1 MRVLVFLGLLGVLP
15 LVDVVSPGADRQV
28 VLLETFDQYSPASFP
43 EQWKVRG
50 DEDEAREIYRV
61 TEENGNRFLHA
72 HADRQ
77 AIQIGLV
84 QKFRPQEFP
93 VLRWRWR
100 AIQLPP
106 GADER
111 RKETHDSVAG
121 VYVIFEGRIFPRII
135 KYVWS
140 STLPVGTR
148 IQNPLYW
155 RAKMVVLQS
164 GSSGVG
170 EWHQETVNFYQDY
183 KELFGREPEEVQGIG
198 LMTSSSYTKSVAL
211 ADYDDFFLVSAEAS
225 SADRST
231 LLSPRELSLA
241 CLRVSAP
248 STPV

>member
-1 MRVLVFLGLLGVLP
+1 MRVLVLLGLLGVLP
-15 LVDVVSPGADRQV
+15 LGDVAPQEVDRRVVP
-28 VLLETFDQYSPASFP
+28 LETFEQYAPASFP
-43 EQWKVRG
+43 ERWKVRG
-50 DEDEAREIYRV
+50 DEDEARKIYRV

-72 HADRQ
+72 SADRQ

-84 QKFRPQEFP
+84 QEFRPQEFP

-111 RKETHDSVAG
+111 RRETHDSAAG
-121 VYVIFEGRIFPRII
+121 VYVVFDGRIFPRII

-155 RAKMVVLQS
+155 RGRMLVLQS
-164 GSSGVG
+164 GSTGRG
-170 EWHQETVNFYQDY
+170 EWHQEMVNFYQDY
-183 KELFGREPEEVQGIG
+183 KELFGREPGEVQGIG

-211 ADYDDFFLVSAEAS
+211 ADYDDFVLMSAEAP
-225 SADRST
+225 AAERST
-231 LLSPRELSLA
+231 MISPRE
-241 CLRVSAP
+241 
-248 STPV
+248 